1 MISNNN
7 IVASFYKFS
16 PWTDYKSFR
25 GNIQTICEKN
35 KVLGTILLASEGING
50 SISGDEMSIKNVMTY
65 IFFYVIRNID
75 SYLELTNTA
84 YKII

>member
-16 PWTDYKSFR
+16 PWADYKSFK
-25 GNIQTICEKN
+25 GTIQTICEKTKFSN
-35 KVLGTILLASEGING
+35 HLAGSEGING

-65 IFFYVIRNID
+65 VSHWIIFQIYKSNIQKH
-75 SYLELTNTA
+75 LENLS
-84 YKII
+84 